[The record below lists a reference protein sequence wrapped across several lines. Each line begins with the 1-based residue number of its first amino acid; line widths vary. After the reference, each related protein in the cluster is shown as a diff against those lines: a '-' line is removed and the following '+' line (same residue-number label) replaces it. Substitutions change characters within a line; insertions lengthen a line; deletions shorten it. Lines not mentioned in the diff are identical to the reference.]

1 MLHRNKKIGV
11 IMGGPSSEREVS
23 LRTGKGVLEALQSR
37 GYDAVGIDW
46 RAEQPLPIALQHER
60 IEVAWVALHG
70 VWGEDGCV
78 QGLLECLRIPY
89 TGSGVMGSAIAM
101 DKVMSKR
108 IFAQVGVE
116 QARWSLFGRDADA
129 GAAPGRQAIEAVG
142 FPLVVK
148 PSREGSS
155 VGVTIVREPGQLG
168 RAVDEARRHHG
179 EVLIEEYVRGREIN
193 VAVLDG
199 VAGPEVLGDVE
210 VRPAVEF
217 YNYEA
222 KYQRDDTQ
230 YLCPAPIG
238 EAEHE
243 RLGAI
248 AVKAHRALGCAGYS
262 RVDLILAASGRAIC
276 LEVNTLPGMTEKSL
290 LPKIAASQG
299 LDYATLVERI
309 LGGASLKA

>member
-37 GYDAVGIDW
+37 KYDVVGIDW
-46 RAEQPLPIALQHER
+46 KDGESLPAALQQHR
-60 IEVAWVALHG
+60 VEVAWIALHG

-116 QARWSLFGRDADA
+116 QAKWRLYRGEEDVA
-129 GAAPGRQAIEAVG
+129 AVG

-155 VGVTIVREPGQLG
+155 VGVTIVKDPAQLS
-168 RAVDEARRHHG
+168 RAIEEARRHHG

-199 VAGPEVLGDVE
+199 PGGPEALGDVE

-217 YNYEA
+217 YTYEA
-222 KYQRDDTQ
+222 KYQRNDTQ
-230 YLCPAPIG
+230 YLTPAPVSD
-238 EAEHE
+238 EEHA
-243 RLGAI
+243 RLGDI
-248 AVKAHRALGCAGYS
+248 ARRAHAALGCSGYS
-262 RVDLILAASGRAIC
+262 RVDLILAPAGRAIC

-290 LPKIAASQG
+290 LPKIAASKG
-299 LDYATLVERI
+299 MDYATLVEKI
-309 LGGASLKA
+309 LDGASLKA

>member
-23 LRTGKGVLEALQSR
+23 LRTGAGVLGALLEKGYAAVGVDWAPGEALP
-37 GYDAVGIDW
+37 A
-46 RAEQPLPIALQHER
+46 ALARER
-60 IEVAWVALHG
+60 IELAWVALHG

-89 TGSGVMGSAIAM
+89 TGSGVMASAIAM

-108 IFAQVGVE
+108 IFEQIGVP
-116 QARWSLFGRDADA
+116 QARWRIYRSPADVE
-129 GAAPGRQAIEAVG
+129 AIG
-142 FPLVVK
+142 YPLVVK

-155 VGVTIVREPGQLG
+155 VGVSIVRREGDLD
-168 RAVDEARRHHG
+168 RALDEARRHHG
-179 EVLIEEYVRGREIN
+179 DVLLEEYVEGREIN

-199 VAGPEVLGDVE
+199 TALGEVE

-217 YNYEA
+217 YSYEA
-222 KYQRDDTQ
+222 KYQRNDTR
-230 YLCPAPIG
+230 YLCPAPISD
-238 EAEHE
+238 EE
-243 RLGAI
+243 RARLFAI
-248 AVKAHRALGCAGYS
+248 AVRAHEGLGCSGYS
-262 RVDLILAASGRAIC
+262 RVDLILAPSGRVIC

-290 LPKIAASQG
+290 LPKIAVAAG

-309 LGGASLKA
+309 LASATLHA